1 MHNNRQYRRPSGRR
15 VTKLY
20 WTLFSRGAWV
30 REWKEKEDHIMTS
43 EQCDVLK
50 DIFRN
55 VVAVGKRQQLQLAAY
70 IAVFNIFKKMYPQ
83 YTEELDANLEAASN
97 ATVPQDKSFA
107 QFELATEK
115 FLSTPFDS
123 LSVSDLSQIHEI
135 IKQKF
140 SN

>member
-1 MHNNRQYRRPSGRR
+1 MIEE
-15 VTKLY
+15 
-20 WTLFSRGAWV
+20 V
-30 REWKEKEDHIMTS
+30 RSEPMTS

-70 IAVFNIFKKMYPQ
+70 MAVFNIFKKMYPQ

>member
-1 MHNNRQYRRPSGRR
+1 MEGKRQSN
-15 VTKLY
+15 
-20 WTLFSRGAWV
+20 
-30 REWKEKEDHIMTS
+30 MTS

-70 IAVFNIFKKMYPQ
+70 MAVFNIFKKMYPQ